1 MVNFCNYSI
10 YPEYDFKKFDH
21 NTICLPRDDKEF
33 LALEDAKVACKNRR
47 NCKGVLQPNCTDQSK
62 YYLCT
67 DTAKLVTNLYFNEPS
82 CFYQKYIIGEDIFWL
97 HLIRATII
105 RPRDYHRFYF
115 LISDLHFY
123 SKETY
128 TNFYSNYFNSR

>member
-1 MVNFCNYSI
+1 MLNFCNYSI

-33 LALEDAKVACKNRR
+33 PALEDAKVACKKRR

-67 DTAKLVTNLYFNEPS
+67 DTAKLVTSLYFNEPS

-97 HLIRATII
+97 HLIHTTKLLSQIQ
-105 RPRDYHRFYF
+105 FEF
-115 LISDLHFY
+115 
-123 SKETY
+123 
-128 TNFYSNYFNSR
+128 

>member
-1 MVNFCNYSI
+1 MLNFCNYSI

-33 LALEDAKVACKNRR
+33 PVLEEAKAACKKRR

-82 CFYQKYIIGEDIFWL
+82 CFYQKYIIGENIFCPVFFFQ
-97 HLIRATII
+97 IMII
-105 RPRDYHRFYF
+105 Q
-115 LISDLHFY
+115 Y
-123 SKETY
+123 SI
-128 TNFYSNYFNSR
+128 